1 MGVNSLPKTVTR
13 QRRLAGR
20 SEYLLLRRSAIR
32 EAALNSPGRSEHPGN
47 WLCLALPAVHGIR
60 AAMAS
65 RPLSVICGFASR
77 PRRRAMSRSHA
88 RTRFGSV
95 VPISICLSAA
105 VCCFPARGGRVE
117 SSAMPKRAAGATLR
131 SRAGPAR
138 PAVAFVLPP
147 SPTAGVSSHSHLG
160 YTWSRPQ
167 ASSFVCL
174 PARSRAASASASVS
188 VRLRAY

>member
-1 MGVNSLPKTVTR
+1 LPKTVTR

-32 EAALNSPGRSEHPGN
+32 EAALNSPGRSGHPGN

-60 AAMAS
+60 AGMAS

-95 VPISICLSAA
+95 VPMSICLSAA
-105 VCCFPARGGRVE
+105 VCCSPARGGRIE
-117 SSAMPKRAAGATLR
+117 SSAIPKRAAGATLR
-131 SRAGPAR
+131 SRAGPSPAR

-147 SPTAGVSSHSHLG
+147 LPTAGVSSHSHLG
-160 YTWSRPQ
+160 YTWSRLQ

-174 PARSRAASASASVS
+174 PARSRAAAASASVS